1 MNKILFLFIIIYF
14 KPHIINAQNDTVGK
28 SNYRCT
34 FILEN
39 SKKALRGE
47 IYQVNDS
54 FIIFKQYII
63 KSKKSAIS
71 NIELVNISVNKI
83 KRIKVIK
90 KGMPRKG
97 LLFGGAYGLVL
108 GGTIGFLSGDD
119 NPANYFSATAEGKA
133 IVYGITL
140 FIPGSLFG
148 YIAGNAK
155 LQMSIN
161 GKYENYIKKKAQ
173 LIKYS
178 IKK

>member
-1 MNKILFLFIIIYF
+1 MKKVLLLLIFIYF
-14 KPHIINAQNDTVGK
+14 IPNIIKAQNDTVGK

-47 IYQVNDS
+47 IYLVNDS
-54 FIIFKQYII
+54 FIIFKHII
-63 KSKKSAIS
+63 KRKKSAIS
-71 NIELVNISVNKI
+71 KFELVNISVNKI

-90 KGMPRKG
+90 RGMPRKG

-161 GKYENYIKKKAQ
+161 GKYENYIKRKAQ